1 MENAVEYDLKLRVR
15 PLQNL
20 RRVGPDRL
28 LKVSITP
35 VNASGDTFCWLLK
48 QVAIMPDAWK
58 AVAFKSGA

>member
-28 LKVSITP
+28 LKESNAP
-35 VNASGDTFCWLLK
+35 VNAGGDTFCWLLK

-58 AVAFKSGA
+58 AVAIKSGA